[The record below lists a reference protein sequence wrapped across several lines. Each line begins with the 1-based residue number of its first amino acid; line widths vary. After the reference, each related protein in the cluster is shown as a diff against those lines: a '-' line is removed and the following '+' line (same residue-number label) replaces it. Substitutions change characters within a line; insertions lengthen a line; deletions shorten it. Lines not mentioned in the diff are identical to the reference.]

1 MSGPLSHVSEKL
13 SAVFSNMK
21 VMPRPWDVALV
32 TRFSELMMSG
42 TPESGNSPSFQSF

>member
-21 VMPRPWDVALV
+21 VVPCTWDVADGCKANRTMRRAPRLSWV
-32 TRFSELMMSG
+32 G
-42 TPESGNSPSFQSF
+42 KVD